1 MFFSLNFTCYFYQ
14 KIWFSLVL
22 TILVVAFYYIAF
34 TITDA
39 YLTARYAS
47 SESSQQQYNKTD
59 SVDSTDVY
67 FGLVKNDDDI
77 RKKEYGYEKF
87 AFNLL
92 VSDRIGYRRDIP
104 DTRNKM

>member
-1 MFFSLNFTCYFYQ
+1 M
-14 KIWFSLVL
+14 
-22 TILVVAFYYIAF
+22 
-34 TITDA
+34 
-39 YLTARYAS
+39 
-47 SESSQQQYNKTD
+47 
-59 SVDSTDVY
+59 DSTDVY